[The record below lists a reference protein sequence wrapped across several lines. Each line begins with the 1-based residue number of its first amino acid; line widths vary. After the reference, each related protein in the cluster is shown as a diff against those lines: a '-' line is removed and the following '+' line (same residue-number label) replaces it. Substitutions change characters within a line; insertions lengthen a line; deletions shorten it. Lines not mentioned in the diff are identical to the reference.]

1 MDSPVP
7 DAAQLARDRFLERI
21 AIFKSFGYDRPAA
34 VRFVVDH
41 LQPVEGEILDVG
53 TGQGVLAIELARR
66 GATVVSV
73 DVSEEDQRAGVVNAE
88 FEGLLPRIT
97 FRILDAQKL
106 PFPDGSFDA
115 VATLNALHHLD
126 DGPAVFRE
134 MRRVVKPSGKI
145 LLAELT
151 DEGFALVARVH
162 ESEGRVH
169 PVGSMTVSLA
179 VEWFVSNGFRLIV
192 AEERYLQSVA
202 VLEKT
207 D

>member
-1 MDSPVP
+1 VETP
-7 DAAQLARDRFLERI
+7 DTALLARDRYLQRI
-21 AIFKSFGYDRPAA
+21 AVYKSFGYDRPAA

-41 LQPVEGEILDVG
+41 LQPVEGDILDVG
-53 TGQGVLAIELARR
+53 TGRGVLAIELARR
-66 GATVVSV
+66 GATVLSV
-73 DVSEEDQRAGVVNAE
+73 DVSEEEQRAGVVNAE
-88 FEGLLPRIT
+88 FEGLLSRIT
-97 FRILDAQKL
+97 FRVLDAQRL
-106 PFPDGSFDA
+106 PFSDRSFDA

-134 MRRVVKPSGKI
+134 MRRVVKLAGKI

-151 DEGFALVARVH
+151 AEGFALVASVH

-169 PVGSMTVSLA
+169 PVGPMTVSLA

-192 AEERYLQSVA
+192 AEDGYLQSVA
-202 VLEKT
+202 VLERT

>member
-1 MDSPVP
+1 MESPTP
-7 DAAQLARDRFLERI
+7 DAAQRARDRFLERI
-21 AIFKSFGYDRPAA
+21 AIYKSFGYDRPAA

-41 LQPVEGEILDVG
+41 LQPVEGE
-53 TGQGVLAIELARR
+53 
-66 GATVVSV
+66 
-73 DVSEEDQRAGVVNAE
+73 
-88 FEGLLPRIT
+88 
-97 FRILDAQKL
+97 
-106 PFPDGSFDA
+106 PFPDQSFDA
-115 VATLNALHHLD
+115 VATLNALQHLD

-179 VEWFVSNGFRLIV
+179 VEWFVSNGFRLTV
-192 AEERYLQSVA
+192 AEERYCQSVA
-202 VLEKT
+202 VLERPERH
-207 D
+207 

>member
-1 MDSPVP
+1 MEPPTP
-7 DAAQLARDRFLERI
+7 DAAQRARDRFLERI
-21 AIFKSFGYDRPAA
+21 AIYKSFGYDRPAA

-41 LQPVEGEILDVG
+41 LQPVEDEILDVG
-53 TGQGVLAIELARR
+53 TGQGVLATELARR

-73 DVSEEDQRAGVVNAE
+73 DVSEEEQRAGAVNAE
-88 FEGLLPRIT
+88 FEGLRPRIT

-106 PFPDGSFDA
+106 PFPDGSFVA
-115 VATLNALHHLD
+115 VGTLNALHHFD
-126 DGPAVFRE
+126 DGPAAFRE
-134 MRRVVKPSGKI
+134 MHRVVKPSGKI

-151 DEGFALVARVH
+151 DDGFALVARVH

-169 PVGSMTVSLA
+169 PVASITMSLA
-179 VEWFVSNGFRLIV
+179 VEWFLSNGFRLIV
-192 AEERYLQSVA
+192 AEEGYLQSVA